1 MAVKSE
7 ASTSV
12 LAEHRLF
19 LGVVAAY
26 LAAAVLV
33 DRAGLVPG
41 FARTVTYVW
50 PYLAAPAIAWIPI
63 VGTFILD
70 RLAIRDSAGRRINGL
85 AGWIATYH
93 GGTVSRQRIAR
104 LAMLTFVTPIFLN
117 TFGWWK
123 GAIPVLHPFALDAAL
138 ASVDRWLH
146 LGRQPWEWLQP
157 LLGRRESTHAIDVA
171 YWLWVLIVPCAI
183 LWQGWSRDVRTQRQ
197 FFLAFALTWML
208 LGSGLA
214 TLLSSAG
221 PCFYEA
227 VVGRPGPYADLLRY
241 LDSVPYDRHAL
252 FARMTQDI
260 LWQNYLRA
268 PGNPFVRI
276 SAMPSVHIATC
287 MLYVLAARRSGRTLT
302 FLAGGYLLVIL
313 VGSVHLGWHY
323 AVDGYVS
330 MVLTPLIWLVC
341 GRLLEGRQGSGRLS
355 VKPSGVEQPEPVS

>member
-1 MAVKSE
+1 LAVKLE
-7 ASTSV
+7 PGTSV
-12 LAEHRLF
+12 LAEHREF
-19 LGVVAAY
+19 LALVAIY

-41 FARTVTYVW
+41 LARTVTYVYA
-50 PYLAAPAIAWIPI
+50 YLAAPAIAWIPI
-63 VGTFILD
+63 VGTFIID
-70 RLAIRDSAGRRINGL
+70 RLTIRDSSGRRINGL
-85 AGWIATYH
+85 GGWVATYH
-93 GGTVSRQRIAR
+93 GGTVTRRRVAR
-104 LAMLTFVTPIFLN
+104 VILLTFVTPVFLN

-123 GAIPVLHPFALDAAL
+123 GAIPVLHPFAMDPVL

-157 LLGRRESTHAIDVA
+157 LVGNQETTHAIDLA
-171 YWLWVLIVPCAI
+171 YWSWVVLVPVAI

-221 PCFYEA
+221 PCYYEA

-241 LDSVPYDRHAL
+241 LDSVPYDRNPL
-252 FARMTQDI
+252 LARLTQDI
-260 LWQNYLRA
+260 LWQNYMRA

-287 MLYVLAARRSGRTLT
+287 MLYLLAACRSGKILTL
-302 FLAGGYLLVIL
+302 LAGAYLLVIL

-330 MVLTPLIWLVC
+330 MALTPLIWLMS
-341 GRLLEGRQGSGRLS
+341 GRLLEGRRGLPG
-355 VKPSGVEQPEPVS
+355 

>member
-1 MAVKSE
+1 M
-7 ASTSV
+7 
-12 LAEHRLF
+12 
-19 LGVVAAY
+19 
-26 LAAAVLV
+26 

-50 PYLAAPAIAWIPI
+50 PYLAAPAIAWISI

-70 RLAIRDSAGRRINGL
+70 RLAIRDSAGCRINGL
-85 AGWIATYH
+85 AGWIATYR
-93 GGTVSRQRIAR
+93 GGTVTRRRVAR
-104 LAMLTFVTPIFLN
+104 LALLTFVMPVFLN

-123 GAIPVLHPFALDAAL
+123 GAIPVLHPFALDGAL
-138 ASVDRWLH
+138 ASVDRLMH

-157 LLGRRESTHAIDVA
+157 LLGRREITHAIDIA
-171 YWLWVLIVPCAI
+171 YWLWVLFVPCAI
-183 LWQGWSRDVRTQRQ
+183 LWQAWSRDVRTQRQ
-197 FFLAFALTWML
+197 FFLAFAFTWML
-208 LGSGLA
+208 LGSAMA

-227 VVGRPGPYADLLRY
+227 VVGRPGPYAHLLQY

-276 SAMPSVHIATC
+276 SAMPSVHVATSV
-287 MLYVLAARRSGRTLT
+287 LYLLAARRSGRTLT
-302 FLAGGYLLVIL
+302 LLAGVYLLVIL
-313 VGSVHLGWHY
+313 VGSIHLGWHY

-330 MVLTPLIWLVC
+330 MVLTPLIWRMS
-341 GRLLEGRQGSGRLS
+341 GRLLEGRRDLGRLS
-355 VKPSGVEQPEPVS
+355 VNQLGVKQPEAVP

>member
-1 MAVKSE
+1 MAVKPE
-7 ASTSV
+7 AGTSV
-12 LAEHRLF
+12 LAEHRVF
-19 LGVVAAY
+19 LGVVASY
-26 LAAAVLV
+26 LATAVVL

-70 RLAIRDSAGRRINGL
+70 RFAIRDSAARRINGL
-85 AGWIATYH
+85 PGWIATYR
-93 GGTVSRQRIAR
+93 GGTVTRQRVAR
-104 LAMLTFVTPIFLN
+104 LALLTFVMPVFLN

-123 GAIPVLHPFALDAAL
+123 GGIPVLHPFAMDAAL

-157 LLGRRESTHAIDVA
+157 LLGHREITQAIDVA
-171 YWLWVLIVPCAI
+171 YWLWVLLVPFAI
-183 LWQGWSRDVRTQRQ
+183 IWQAWSRDLRTQRQ

-208 LGSGLA
+208 LGTGLA

-221 PCFYEA
+221 PCYYEA
-227 VVGRPGPYADLLRY
+227 VVGKAGPYRDLLRY
-241 LDSVPYDRHAL
+241 LDSVPYDL
-252 FARMTQDI
+252 NPLLARKTQDI
-260 LWQNYLRA
+260 LWQNYMRA

-287 MLYVLAARRSGRTLT
+287 TLYLLAARRSGRTLT
-302 FLAGGYLLVIL
+302 LLAGVYLIVIL
-313 VGSVHLGWHY
+313 IGSVHLGWHY

-330 MVLTPLIWLVC
+330 MALTPVIWMLSR
-341 GRLLEGRQGSGRLS
+341 RLLEGRWDSGILRL
-355 VKPSGVEQPEPVS
+355 KPSDAEQAEPVS